1 MEFNFC
7 SSDSVSQVRD
17 CRERKE
23 GQSRIQCAAWICGIE
38 IANLQFEVRSLNA

>member
-38 IANLQFEVRSLNA
+38 IANLQFEVRGLNA